1 MKTSIFLIALLVYTN
16 SIWCQANSSQVYLC
30 QFFVSDQ
37 TIKLTD
43 PKMIS
48 EELGYNNQPYFES
61 DDTVLYAGT
70 RNGQTDIV
78 RYTVS
83 EDSRQ
88 WLTNTKGSEYSPQL
102 IPDQELIA
110 AIRLETSGEQ
120 FLAAYTSSGAYAST
134 LVSDPIVGY
143 QVWVNVNEMYSAIL
157 VDEGLSLAKH
167 NFSSKSLEVLDTNIG
182 RSLHLQPLGE
192 DGGHLSNNI
201 TYVSKKELPNQIIGL
216 NLSDKLSKLI
226 VETLEGSEDFCWTP
240 WGHIIMGQGSKLY
253 VFDPSAEDSWVLLHD
268 MNPYGL
274 TNITRITVS
283 PSGQYISFV
292 AEQSTN

>member
-16 SIWCQANSSQVYLC
+16 SIWCQPNSSQVYLC

-88 WLTNTKGSEYSPQL
+88 WLTNTEGSEYSPQL

-120 FLAAYTSSGAYAST
+120 FLAAYTSSGAYTST

-143 QVWVNVNEMYSAIL
+143 QVWVNYNEMYSAIL